1 MPVTLRTRQG
11 RLIATLTDAQFE
23 QFELLL
29 ARERP
34 DDDDYYIDAAT
45 LGYLRARECDAA
57 VLEQLR
63 LALLDASGQGGGGS
77 YRATPQP
84 AGEGIDVIWE
94 RW

>member
-45 LGYLRARECDAA
+45 LGYLRARECDDA

-63 LALLDASGQGGGGS
+63 LALLDASGQGG
-77 YRATPQP
+77 YRATSPP
-84 AGEGIDVIWE
+84 AGEGIDVVWE